1 MRTNFHQRFA
11 LASFMLALGA
21 APTALGQ
28 ASIAPAAVDQPAAA
42 TQPTAAAQPAAAAQP
57 TQPATPNAV
66 SAEPLSAQSAP
77 TAPDEPPIAAD
88 ATAAD
93 NANNRAQLLQLL
105 TRARAERAAAAR
117 NRQLEANSAD
127 AEQAHGDAG
136 AALALG
142 LSIVFPWYTDP
153 GYDVFSSDNVPEAYG
168 LWAAYDVFA
177 LRTDT
182 IGALELGWDT
192 EHSESSVLGDTLNSD
207 LQSHA
212 AHAALQLRYVPV
224 DFLQPHLRLAAGV
237 SFVAMALRTSS
248 PSERFTDDAVS
259 PFGSLGLGLTLRTP
273 TRLFEDKHG
282 NLASLSVGVMVE
294 GGYTLAAPL
303 DFKLDGPGPG
313 KRAIALTEPSLG
325 TLDRS
330 GPYIRVSFVG
340 RI

>member
-1 MRTNFHQRFA
+1 MRTKLHQRFA
-11 LASFMLALGA
+11 LASFMLACSA

-28 ASIAPAAVDQPAAA
+28 APVATAAQPAAA
-42 TQPTAAAQPAAAAQP
+42 DQPAAAAQP
-57 TQPATPNAV
+57 TQPATPDPVAAAPP
-66 SAEPLSAQSAP
+66 SPQSAP

-88 ATAAD
+88 STAAD
-93 NANNRAQLLQLL
+93 NASRRAQLLQLL
-105 TRARAERAAAAR
+105 TRARAERAERDAAAR
-117 NRQLEANSAD
+117 NAGVRSSAGE

-136 AALALG
+136 AAFALG
-142 LSIVFPWYTDP
+142 VSIVFPWYTDP

-168 LWAAYDVFA
+168 LWAAYDVSA
-177 LRTDT
+177 IRTDT
-182 IGALELGWDT
+182 IAALELGWDT
-192 EHSESSVLGDTLNSD
+192 EHTASNVLGGTISSE
-207 LQSHA
+207 LQSNA
-212 AHAALQLRYVPV
+212 VHAALQLRYVPV

-273 TRLFEDKHG
+273 TRMFEDKHG

-303 DFKLDGPGPG
+303 DYKLDGPGPG
-313 KRAIALTEPSLG
+313 KRDIALTEPSLG